1 MAPADVE
8 VWVARVGAGAVVLTA
23 ADLTSGLLDLR
34 TWGVVGFEPD
44 ACDGLVRNVLLWAMD
59 GHPDGPA
66 ADAAATTGP
75 ADPAPA
81 TRPGD

>member
-1 MAPADVE
+1 
-8 VWVARVGAGAVVLTA
+8 
-23 ADLTSGLLDLR
+23 R

-44 ACDGLVRNVLLWAMD
+44 ACDGLVRNVLLWAAD

-66 ADAAATTGP
+66 ADADAAPNTP
-75 ADPAPA
+75 APPAASDPAEPA